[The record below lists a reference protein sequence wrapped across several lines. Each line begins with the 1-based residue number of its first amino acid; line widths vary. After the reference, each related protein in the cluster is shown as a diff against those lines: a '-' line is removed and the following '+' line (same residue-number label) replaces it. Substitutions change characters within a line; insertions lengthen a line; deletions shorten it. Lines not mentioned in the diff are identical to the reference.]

1 MHVVF
6 PKLEKYQRLILK
18 KMDRQNEY
26 HLHGYAWFT
35 TYVEAIRQLVYWYNE
50 LQSPSELDTLI
61 YEVGVNEY
69 TSDLRDGI
77 SMSQT
82 EKFRLDEIGFEKFDL
97 VRDFKVYDYNDKK
110 RRIAQLLSQGQK
122 PNYGF

>member
-50 LQSPSELDTLI
+50 LC
-61 YEVGVNEY
+61 NERI
-69 TSDLRDGI
+69 TSTKD
-77 SMSQT
+77 SMNCSYLGP
-82 EKFRLDEIGFEKFDL
+82 EYSDEEI
-97 VRDFKVYDYNDKK
+97 VKK
-110 RRIAQLLSQGQK
+110 EAK
-122 PNYGF
+122 KK